1 MEERDYLIILYDFY
15 SGLLSDKQKETFE
28 DYYFSNLSLGEIAE
42 NTGLSRN
49 AIHKTIKSTEEKLL
63 FYEETLELY
72 KKKTLLEEITKE
84 IDNKSIIEKINNLY

>member
-15 SGLLSDKQKETFE
+15 SGLLSDKQKEAFE

-49 AIHKTIKSTEEKLL
+49 AIHKNIKLAEEKLY
-63 FYEETLELY
+63 FYEEKLELY
-72 KKKTLLEEITKE
+72 KKKKELEEIIKE
-84 IDNKSIIEKINNLY
+84 IDNKSIIERIQNIY